1 MMGVAAGVYITGDGS
16 RAVHNPEP
24 ATILPLNSVTRRD
37 GSGDGIEPFVL
48 PVHPMGKHFAM
59 GTAVAGSAMSIMSN
73 IGRAT
78 MMAAFGSSYGYIVM
92 SRLSYLV
99 ARLQFLLGTWLR
111 RVIATE
117 YPGPR
122 RL

>member
-1 MMGVAAGVYITGDGS
+1 
-16 RAVHNPEP
+16 
-24 ATILPLNSVTRRD
+24 
-37 GSGDGIEPFVL
+37 
-48 PVHPMGKHFAM
+48 M